1 MNNFYKISIK
11 GRNVSH
17 IFNRILSE
25 KINIFDVSYKKD
37 VIILN
42 ASYEDFIKIKNL
54 NTIYK
59 IEIIDIYGI
68 KKYKSISSFYKNFI
82 IIFFIFLIFIFVYSK
97 TIFKITIDCQNEEL
111 KNTINDELKKNNLT
125 IFSFQKNFE
134 TLTKIKEKIKN
145 NNKDLVEWI
154 EIEKDGVYYNISIIE
169 RKKENDGTNLIKHNI
184 VASKTGIIKDM
195 YITSGEIKKN
205 KGDYVSNGEVIVGAN
220 ITKNEETKSVVDA
233 KGKVFAE
240 VWYRVKLNSNL
251 KTKEKV
257 ITGGT
262 TSIKVKILDKEITL
276 LKYKNKN
283 IKQEKIKNL
292 FINSIFRIY
301 IEKKY
306 IYKEVSKKYSE
317 SELLKII
324 ENKANEEITK
334 SLGENEK
341 ILLQKTLKN
350 SVSNGK
356 MYVEVFFKVY
366 EDIAEEKE
374 YVPVVEEKQEE
385 N

>member
-11 GRNVSH
+11 GKNVSH
-17 IFNRILSE
+17 IFNRILRE

-37 VIILN
+37 IIILN
-42 ASYEDFIKIKNL
+42 VSYEDFIRIKRL

-59 IEIIDIYGI
+59 IEIIEIYGI
-68 KKYKSISSFYKNFI
+68 KKYKGILNFYKIFGAV
-82 IIFFIFLIFIFVYSK
+82 FFIFLIFVFIYSK
-97 TIFKITIDCQNEEL
+97 INFKVNIDCQNEDL
-111 KNTINDELKKNNLT
+111 KNIIKDELKKNNLT
-125 IFSFQKNFE
+125 IFSFQKNFNALSE
-134 TLTKIKEKIKN
+134 IKESIKN
-145 NNKDLVEWI
+145 NNKDLVEWV
-154 EIEKDGVYYNISIIE
+154 EIEKDGVYYNVSVIE
-169 RKKENDGTNLIKHNI
+169 RKQEKKDADEIKHDI
-184 VASKTGIIKDM
+184 VAKKTGIIKDM
-195 YITSGEIKKN
+195 YISSGEIRKN
-205 KGDYVSNGEVIVGAN
+205 KGDYVSKGEIIVGAN

-233 KGKVFAE
+233 KGKIFAE

-257 ITGGT
+257 ITSGT
-262 TSIKVKILDKEITL
+262 TSIKVKMLDKEITL

-283 IKQEKIKNL
+283 IKQEKITNL
-292 FINSIFRIY
+292 FINSIFKIY
-301 IEKKY
+301 IEKQH

-317 SELLKII
+317 SELLEIL

-350 SVSNGK
+350 NVSNGK